1 MTMTKDRNPHIGS
14 SLDDLLDEDGVLAE
28 ANAIAVKRAL
38 AWQVRQTM
46 TAEMLSKSEMA
57 RRMRTSR
64 AALERLL
71 DPENPSVTLLTMDKA
86 AAVLGKRL
94 RLELVDK
101 RA

>member
-1 MTMTKDRNPHIGS
+1 MKH
-14 SLDDLLDEDGVLAE
+14 
-28 ANAIAVKRAL
+28 
-38 AWQVRQTM
+38 TM

-64 AALERLL
+64 AALDRLL
-71 DPENPSVTLLTMDKA
+71 DPENLSVTLLTMAKA

-101 RA
+101 QA